1 MTNEEIKEYV
11 ALYAAAARAAV
22 ERAGFDG
29 VEVHAAGGY
38 LMDEFLKDFAND
50 RTDEYGGSP
59 ENKGRFCL
67 EVVGAVVDAIGADR
81 VGIRFSPWATV
92 PGYGG

>member
-1 MTNEEIKEYV
+1 MRT
-11 ALYAAAARAAV
+11 
-22 ERAGFDG
+22 AGFDG

-67 EVVGAVVDAIGADR
+67 EVVGAVVEAVGPER
-81 VGIRFSPWATV
+81 VALRLSPWTSWQGEPRLGV
-92 PGYGG
+92 FRQGPIGEY